1 MRSLAQIQRSNQ
13 QYASRAAALSFV
25 EKCLKEG
32 PQAVYEPGKTA
43 AVAAEALS
51 RGWVYVEMLPV
62 AGADGS
68 VQRYVS
74 NLTIAN
80 VKELQP

>member
-13 QYASRAAALSFV
+13 QYSSRTAALNFV
-25 EKCLKEG
+25 EKCVKEG

-43 AVAAEALS
+43 AAAAEALS

-62 AGADGS
+62 AGSDGA
-68 VQRYVS
+68 VQRHVS
-74 NLTIAN
+74 NLTASQ
-80 VKELQP
+80 VAGLRT